1 MIISSTGIAYLFA
14 FLATSF
20 LSYRFFRYWQKSKD
34 SASKLFFFFILP
46 WVLFFFIKAVA
57 GIFFVENSQIL
68 IASIHVGPF
77 LQGLSCAV
85 ALYIV
90 TLRKFPRISPWIGF
104 SIVFGLGLAATY
116 LTFNLSFS
124 PILGQ
129 GGAISWGLPSSFV
142 YLLLRATI
150 ILIGIFP
157 LAIVIFQDY
166 RTFQEPRAKTRAF
179 GFFIILLSMTGFGVS
194 DFIFAFAN
202 YLKPTPLFRDVGLGI
217 IAIAIFIVVLKTQK
231 NLPKKRTS
239 GSQKE

>member
-116 LTFNLSFS
+116 LTFNLS
-124 PILGQ
+124 
-129 GGAISWGLPSSFV
+129 
-142 YLLLRATI
+142 LLLRATI